1 MKRSSITTQGT
12 PAAPSR
18 DAWLQRL
25 GPLCAD
31 LDEDAVRDFVLR
43 MDHEYFGRFSP
54 EDIAQHIRL
63 AARVTLDEP
72 CRVAISAQT
81 DGRYAVVVVAFDYFS
96 EFACLCGLLTA
107 HGLDI
112 REGNIFTTTEG
123 SPATPPASRGAWPP
137 RPRRPRQGGLGRRK
151 IVDYFLVRPLSGA
164 SWSPEA
170 QARFQGELAEVIRL
184 LDAHQFKEA
193 RFRVNRELVE
203 SLSQRRGEGPTLL
216 HPVSIRFDNHTS
228 PQHTVMDIRSTD
240 TPAFLYAFSNALA
253 MRGVYIHQAC
263 LENVD
268 HRVHDRLYVRD
279 RHGHKITHP
288 AAQNELRVTAVLI
301 KQFTQFLRWAPDPA
315 KAIEYFDQFLDQIL
329 SETTRAG
336 GAKALEFLSKRQTL
350 TMLARL
356 LGASDFLWEEF
367 LRRQHANLLPLL
379 TSYQKLALVR
389 PRAELMRELR
399 QKLSRASSDERRRGL
414 INDFKDREMF
424 RIDMKHL
431 ADPSSSLRD
440 FSRALTELAE
450 VVLEETI
457 RAVQHTRSRQHGSPR
472 LSDGTLCPFAVFGL
486 GKFGG
491 GELGYASDIE
501 VVFVYK
507 AGGRTS
513 GKSGIDLS
521 EYFERV
527 ARDILQW
534 IEAKQEGIFHVDV
547 RLRPHG
553 GKGPLANTL
562 HELKTYYGP
571 GGLSAPFERQALIK
585 LRHVAGDPAL
595 GRAVERLRDTVVYSG
610 APWDLKEAVEVRRA
624 QIAQLVDP
632 ATINVKHSP
641 GGLID
646 VEYAV
651 QYLQLIHGHRH
662 KALRTPNTLAA
673 LAALARLGLVSQQD
687 GEALR
692 DAYLLFRALIDGL
705 RIVRGNAKDLV
716 LPPAGSEAFIFLAR
730 RVGYTSDDWQAGA
743 ARLEADL
750 AAHMANTRAFYE
762 GRFGRLRGAPSGAA
776 ALGQAP
782 PARQASRGK

>member
-1 MKRSSITTQGT
+1 MKRSHITTDAV
-12 PAAPSR
+12 PAGASR
-18 DAWLQRL
+18 DEWLQRL
-25 GPLCAD
+25 RPLCPD
-31 LDEDAVRDFVLR
+31 VDEDVVRDFLRR
-43 MDHEYFGRFSP
+43 MDAEYFGRFRP
-54 EDIAQHIRL
+54 EDIAHHLRL
-63 AARVTLDEP
+63 AARVTLDDP
-72 CRVAISAQT
+72 CRVAISGQ
-81 DGRYAVVVVAFDYFS
+81 DGGQYAIVVVALDYFS

-112 REGNIFTTTEG
+112 REGSIFTSTEA
-123 SPATPPASRGAWPP
+123 SPASPPASRAAWPG
-137 RPRRPRQGGLGRRK
+137 RPRRPRQAGLGPKK
-151 IVDYFLVRPLSGA
+151 IVDYFLVHPLPGV
-164 SWSPEA
+164 SWSPDA
-170 QARFQGELAEVIRL
+170 QARFQGELATIIRL
-184 LDAHQFKEA
+184 LEA
-193 RFRVNRELVE
+193 RKFKDARVRVNRELIE

-216 HPVSIRFDNHTS
+216 HPVSIRFDNQTS

-240 TPAFLYAFSNALA
+240 TPAFLYAFANALA
-253 MRGVYIHQAC
+253 MRGVYVHQAR

-268 HRVHDRLYVRD
+268 HRVHDRLHVRD

-315 KAIEYFDQFLDQIL
+315 KAIEHFDQFLDRIL
-329 SETTRAG
+329 SETTRAS
-336 GAKALEFLSKRQTL
+336 GAKALDFLSKKPTL

-367 LRRQHANLLPLL
+367 LRRQHVNLLPLL
-379 TSYQKLALVR
+379 TSYRKHALVR
-389 PRAELMRELR
+389 PRAELTRELR
-399 QKLSRASSDERRRGL
+399 RRLSRGSTDVRRRGL

-450 VVLEETI
+450 IVLEETV
-457 RAVQHTRSRQHGSPR
+457 RAVQRTLSRQFGSPR
-472 LSDGTLCPFAVFGL
+472 LADGKPCPFAVFGL

-501 VVFVYK
+501 VVFVYQ

-513 GKSGIDLS
+513 GRRGIDLS

-562 HELKTYYGP
+562 QELKTYYGP
-571 GGLSAPFERQALIK
+571 GGLGAPFERQALIK
-585 LRHVAGDPAL
+585 LRHVAGDPTL

-610 APWDLKEAVEVRRA
+610 VPWDLTEAVEVRRA

-651 QYLQLIHGHRH
+651 QYLQLMHGHRH
-662 KALRTPNTLAA
+662 AALRTPHTLTA
-673 LAALARLGLVSQQD
+673 LAALGRLGLVSHQD

-743 ARLEADL
+743 AQLDTDL
-750 AAHMANTRAFYE
+750 AGHMARTHAFYE
-762 GRFGRLRGAPSGAA
+762 RHFGSLSVASSRAA
-776 ALGQAP
+776 ALGKTP
-782 PARQASRGK
+782 PARQAPPGK